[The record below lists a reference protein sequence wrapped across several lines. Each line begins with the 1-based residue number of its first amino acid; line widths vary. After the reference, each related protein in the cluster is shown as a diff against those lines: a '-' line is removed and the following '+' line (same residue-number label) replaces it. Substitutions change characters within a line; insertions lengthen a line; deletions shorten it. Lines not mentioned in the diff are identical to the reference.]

1 MASHAVLGF
10 SKNVRRLASSCNA
23 RYQCIGLGL
32 GRDEALP
39 ASAFR
44 CASLMEL
51 ICGGRLGGVAGIY
64 RDSKRIQ

>member
-1 MASHAVLGF
+1 MGSHGVLGF
-10 SKNVRRLASSCNA
+10 SKNLRRLASSCNA

-32 GRDEALP
+32 ERDEALP
-39 ASAFR
+39 AYMFR

-51 ICGGRLGGVAGIY
+51 IWGALGGVAGIY